1 VQLIL
6 ASSSQYR
13 RQLLETLGLAFEV
26 RVPDIDESPS
36 IDEAPRQLVARL
48 AQAKAR
54 AVGNGSTVELIIG
67 SDQTAAVDG
76 IFLTKP
82 GNAQHAVEQLQQLS
96 GRTVT
101 FFTGLCL
108 YNTGT
113 GRAQLSVEPY
123 TVTLRSLTD
132 SQIEAY
138 VQRDQPFDNAGA
150 FRSEGLGIALFERL
164 EGEDPNTL
172 VGLPLI
178 RLVEFLGNEGID
190 VLA

>member
-1 VQLIL
+1 M
-6 ASSSQYR
+6 
-13 RQLLETLGLAFEV
+13 LETLGLAFEI
-26 RVPDIDESPS
+26 RRPEIDESPLL
-36 IDEAPRQLVARL
+36 DETPESLVARL

-54 AVGNGSTVELIIG
+54 AVVHASTAELIIG

-76 IFLTKP
+76 RFLTKP
-82 GNAQHAVEQLQQLS
+82 GDAHHAVAQLQQLS

-108 YNTGT
+108 YNPATD
-113 GRAQLSVEPY
+113 RAQLSVEPY
-123 TVTLRSLTD
+123 TVTLRTLTD
-132 SQIEAY
+132 SQIETY
-138 VQRDQPFDNAGA
+138 VQRDEPFDCAGA

-190 VLA
+190 ILA

>member
-1 VQLIL
+1 MQLIL

-76 IFLTKP
+76 IFLAKP

-138 VQRDQPFDNAGA
+138 VQRDQPFDSAGA

>member
-1 VQLIL
+1 M
-6 ASSSQYR
+6 
-13 RQLLETLGLAFEV
+13 LETLGLAFEI
-26 RVPDIDESPS
+26 RRPEIDESPLL
-36 IDEAPRQLVARL
+36 DETPESLVARL

-54 AVGNGSTVELIIG
+54 AVAHASTAELIIG

-76 IFLTKP
+76 RFLTKP
-82 GNAQHAVEQLQQLS
+82 GDAHHAVAQLQQLS

-108 YNTGT
+108 YNPATD
-113 GRAQLSVEPY
+113 RAQLSVEPY
-123 TVTLRSLTD
+123 TVTLRTLTD
-132 SQIEAY
+132 SQIETY
-138 VQRDQPFDNAGA
+138 VQRDEPFDCAGA

-178 RLVEFLGNEGID
+178 RLIEFLGNEGID
-190 VLA
+190 ILA

>member
-13 RQLLETLGLAFEV
+13 RRMLETLGLRFDVRPSEV
-26 RVPDIDESPS
+26 DESPLPKETP
-36 IDEAPRQLVARL
+36 EALAGRL
-48 AQAKAR
+48 AEAKAR
-54 AVGNGSTVELIIG
+54 AVADRSFAELIVG
-67 SDQTAAVDG
+67 SDQTAAVNG
-76 IFLTKP
+76 RFLTKP
-82 GNAQHAVEQLQQLS
+82 GDAPHAVEQLQQLS

-108 YNTGT
+108 YNSQTD
-113 GRAQLSVEPY
+113 RAQLTVEPY
-123 TVTLRSLTD
+123 TVMLRKLTGA
-132 SQIEAY
+132 QIERY
-138 VQRDQPFDNAGA
+138 VERDEPLDSVGA

-178 RLVEFLGNEGID
+178 RLVEFLCNEGID
-190 VLA
+190 VL

>member
-1 VQLIL
+1 M
-6 ASSSQYR
+6 
-13 RQLLETLGLAFEV
+13 LETLGLAFKIRRPE
-26 RVPDIDESPS
+26 IDESPVL
-36 IDEAPRQLVARL
+36 DETPESLVARL

-54 AVGNGSTVELIIG
+54 AVAHASTAELIIG

-76 IFLTKP
+76 RFLTKP
-82 GNAQHAVEQLQQLS
+82 GDAQHAIEQLQQLR

-108 YNTGT
+108 YNPRTD
-113 GRAQLSVEPY
+113 RAQVSVEPY
-123 TVTLRSLTD
+123 TVTLRTLTD
-132 SQIEAY
+132 SQIETY
-138 VQRDQPFDNAGA
+138 VQRDQPFDSAGA

-178 RLVEFLGNEGID
+178 RLVEFLSNEGID

>member
-1 VQLIL
+1 VRLIL

-13 RQLLETLGLAFEV
+13 RRMLETLGLPFDV
-26 RVPDIDESPS
+26 RRPDIDESPS
-36 IDEAPRQLVARL
+36 LDESPRALVARL

-54 AVGNGSTVELIIG
+54 AVGDGSTAELIIG
-67 SDQTAAVDG
+67 SDQTAALDG
-76 IFLTKP
+76 RFLTKP
-82 GNAQHAVEQLQQLS
+82 GGAQRAVEQLHQLS

-108 YNTGT
+108 YNTRT
-113 GRAQLSVEPY
+113 DRVQSSVETY
-123 TVTLRSLTD
+123 TVTLRTLTD
-132 SQIEAY
+132 AQIETY
-138 VQRDQPFDNAGA
+138 VQRDQPFDSAGA

-164 EGEDPNTL
+164 EGDDPNTL

-190 VLA
+190 VLD

>member
-1 VQLIL
+1 MQLIL

-82 GNAQHAVEQLQQLS
+82 GNAQRAVEQLQQLS

-138 VQRDQPFDNAGA
+138 VQRDQPFDSAGA